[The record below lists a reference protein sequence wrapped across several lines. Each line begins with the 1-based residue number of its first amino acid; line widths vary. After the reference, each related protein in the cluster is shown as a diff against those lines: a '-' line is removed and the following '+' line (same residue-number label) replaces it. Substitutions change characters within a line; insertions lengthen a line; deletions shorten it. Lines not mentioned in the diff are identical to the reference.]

1 MVLHQQGSE
10 NTDCVW
16 FAPWIRAPMYKNRT
30 KEWCPKDSR
39 PTRQAWEKQRDI
51 FSLSKA
57 KRDFCR
63 CWSEAQE
70 SKNPLLEFVQE
81 TQSKAMTQMCRPAGC
96 PPPHFGEGVE
106 GRQTM
111 ELSSK
116 DTELLDSSETPWERW
131 QQGGQWWRTLTERNS
146 LFKRGFQSTF
156 NAKDHFCE
164 QEEGAFCQRYGL
176 FFWKM
181 VRKRTIPTSRW

>member
-1 MVLHQQGSE
+1 
-10 NTDCVW
+10 
-16 FAPWIRAPMYKNRT
+16 MYKNRA
-30 KEWCPKDSR
+30 KEWCPKNSR

-81 TQSKAMTQMCRPAGC
+81 TQSKAMTQMCCPAGC

-116 DTELLDSSETPWERW
+116 DTELLDSPETPWERW
-131 QQGGQWWRTLTERNS
+131 QQGGQFS
-146 LFKRGFQSTF
+146 
-156 NAKDHFCE
+156 
-164 QEEGAFCQRYGL
+164 
-176 FFWKM
+176 
-181 VRKRTIPTSRW
+181 